1 MKFQNPFHYVNLN
14 VMANLRKDLSKLSGL
29 IVFEAA
35 ARADNFSRAA
45 EELGMTRVS
54 VSRQI
59 ADLEGDLGT
68 RLFYRDH
75 RKTRLTQDGRVL
87 ETVVKPA
94 LNDIAAVMNQIRSSA
109 GDARLT
115 VTTTTAVAT
124 YWLMPRMVDFS
135 VLHPDVELNLV
146 VSDRYLDLEA
156 EQIDVAIRYTEEGTA
171 GTDATP
177 LFRERIYP
185 VYSPKYQPRTAM
197 EKPEDLL
204 RENLLSL
211 SGRYK
216 RGARWA
222 SWFTQVGLA
231 APDSKGVAIN
241 TYINMLQAA
250 LEGQGVGLAGFPL
263 VDQYLAD
270 GTLLANPGFPSV
282 ERDFFYL
289 INTTGGRPDAEVFC
303 SWVRSEAL
311 RTLSEERNKHLG

>member
-1 MKFQNPFHYVNLN
+1 
-14 VMANLRKDLSKLSGL
+14 MANLRKDLSKLSGL

-35 ARADNFSRAA
+35 ARSDNFSRAA

-59 ADLEGDLGT
+59 ADLEADLGT

-87 ETVVKPA
+87 ETVVRPA
-94 LNDIAAVMNQIRSSA
+94 LNDIASVMQQVRTSA
-109 GDARLT
+109 SDKRLT
-115 VTTTTAVAT
+115 VTTTTAMAT
-124 YWLMPRMVDFS
+124 YWLMPRMADFNA
-135 VLHPDVELNLV
+135 LHPEVELNLV

-156 EQIDVAIRYTEEGTA
+156 EQIDVAIRYTEEVPERGEV
-171 GTDATP
+171 TP

-185 VYSPKYQPRTAM
+185 VYSPKYRPRTGMAV
-197 EKPEDLL
+197 PEDLL
-204 RENLLSL
+204 QENLLSL

-216 RGARWA
+216 RGARWP
-222 SWFTQVGLA
+222 SWFSQVGLA
-231 APDSKGVAIN
+231 TPGRSMGVAIN

-263 VDQYLAD
+263 ADPYLAD
-270 GTLLANPGFPSV
+270 GRLLTNPEFPSV

-289 INTTGGRPDAEVFC
+289 IDQTGGRDDAGKFC
-303 SWVRSEAL
+303 AWVKEQAEETLKVEANRN
-311 RTLSEERNKHLG
+311 RTLQG